1 MLNGCPVAL
10 QQGRFTFRHDAVLS
24 CLMAELQACLDD
36 VEIFADLDGK
46 RASDSPPATIPPA
59 VLVCSHRPDIVLAI

>member
-1 MLNGCPVAL
+1 M
-10 QQGRFTFRHDAVLS
+10 FTFRHDAVLS
-24 CLMAELQACLDD
+24 CLMVELQACLDN

-59 VLVCSHRPDIVLAI
+59 VLVCSHRPDIVVYKATIC